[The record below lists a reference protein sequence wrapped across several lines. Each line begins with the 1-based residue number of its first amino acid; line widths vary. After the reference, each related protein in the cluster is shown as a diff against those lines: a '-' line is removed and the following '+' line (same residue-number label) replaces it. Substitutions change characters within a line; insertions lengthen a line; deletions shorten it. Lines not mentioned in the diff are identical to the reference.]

1 MKARTCQ
8 LSPHSD
14 HDHDHDDDD
23 ANDHDHD
30 HDDDDAN
37 DHDDDDANDDD
48 VNDDDALAMF
58 LMMMV
63 FRIGVRTV
71 RTRPA
76 LFDKC
81 LRYFISKE

>member
-1 MKARTCQ
+1 MLTPKKELVLTLFLLGIDAAYGVGVDT
-8 LSPHSD
+8 D
-14 HDHDHDDDD
+14 ADVDD
-23 ANDHDHD
+23 ANV
-30 HDDDDAN
+30 
-37 DHDDDDANDDD
+37 DD